1 MERRSTE
8 IDQANQ
14 NGSQV
19 RKVGLPP
26 PVKRGEDME
35 TEINIIDADKI
46 GSATSPL
53 NLGRTVAVV
62 PSSRIPRA
70 GDVVVVSALTDSA
83 TYNMLELPTGRLAK
97 INPGDVLIGVLG
109 RRRALKGFVGDVP
122 ATVNAG
128 DQLHLLNMGGV
139 IGSCTGHHSSLSDA
153 IQVEVIGLAS
163 DEHGRVLNIADAALP
178 LRTSLGETAPLVII
192 AGTCM
197 NSGKTYA
204 ATELIKQAT
213 RAGLQVAAAKLSGI
227 ACLRDT
233 LNMADHGAT
242 AIASFLDCGLPS
254 TVGATDLASVA
265 KTIISRLNESSPD
278 LIVIELGD
286 GLLGGYSVESV
297 FADKELRGATAGLV
311 FCATDYVGAWGG
323 IQLLRQ
329 RGIEIDAMAG
339 SVTDS
344 QMGED
349 FIESEFGVPAAN
361 ARRNG
366 ARLFKLLEPKVA
378 AFGIRVSSS
387 ESVIS
392 QDDNLEKSEVPVGG
406 LR

>member
-1 MERRSTE
+1 
-8 IDQANQ
+8 
-14 NGSQV
+14 V
-19 RKVGLPP
+19 
-26 PVKRGEDME
+26 E
-35 TEINIIDADKI
+35 TTFIEADKI
-46 GSATSPL
+46 GSVTSPL
-53 NLGRTVAVV
+53 QLGRTVAVV
-62 PSSRIPRA
+62 ASSAAPRA
-70 GDVVVVSALTDSA
+70 GDVVVVRALTDSA

-109 RRRALKGFVGDVP
+109 RRRALKGFVGEVP
-122 ATVNAG
+122 ATVNSG

-153 IQVEVIGLAS
+153 IQVEIIGLAA
-163 DEHGRVLNIADAALP
+163 DEQGRVRNIADAALP
-178 LRTSLGETAPLVII
+178 PQTSLGETAPLVII

-213 RAGLQVAAAKLSGI
+213 RAGLRVAAAKLSGI

-233 LNMADHGAT
+233 LNMADHGAV

-254 TVGATDLASVA
+254 TVGALDLPTVA
-265 KTIISRLNESSPD
+265 KTIIGRLNESAPD

-286 GLLGGYSVESV
+286 GILGGYSVESV
-297 FADKELRGATAGLV
+297 FDDLELREATAGLV
-311 FCATDYVGAWGG
+311 FCASDYVGAWGG
-323 IQLLRQ
+323 IELLRR
-329 RGIEIDAMAG
+329 RGINIDVIAG

-349 FIESEFGVPAAN
+349 YIEKEFGVPAAN

-366 ARLFKLLEPKVA
+366 AQLFELIRLKLETA
-378 AFGIRVSSS
+378 NAMA
-387 ESVIS
+387 
-392 QDDNLEKSEVPVGG
+392 
-406 LR
+406 

>member
-1 MERRSTE
+1 
-8 IDQANQ
+8 
-14 NGSQV
+14 
-19 RKVGLPP
+19 
-26 PVKRGEDME
+26 ME
-35 TEINIIDADKI
+35 TLVHIVDADKI

-53 NLGRTVAVV
+53 NLSRTNAVV
-62 PSSRIPRA
+62 PSSQTPRA
-70 GDVVVVSALTDSA
+70 GDVVVVRALTDSA

-109 RRRALKGFVGDVP
+109 GRRALKGFVGDVP
-122 ATVNAG
+122 ATANAG
-128 DQLHLLNMGGV
+128 DELHLLNMGGV
-139 IGSCTGHHSSLSDA
+139 IGKCTGHHSSLSDA
-153 IQVEVIGLAS
+153 IKVEVIGIAS
-163 DEHGRVLNIADAALP
+163 NDEGQILNIADAALP
-178 LRTSLGETAPLVII
+178 PRTTLGETAPLVII

-213 RAGLQVAAAKLSGI
+213 RAGLRVAAAKLSGI

-233 LNMADHGAT
+233 LNMADHGAI

-254 TVGATDLASVA
+254 TVGATNLAGVA
-265 KTIISRLNESSPD
+265 KTIIARLNESAPD

-297 FADKELRGATAGLV
+297 FEDAELRAATAGLV
-311 FCATDYVGAWGG
+311 FCASDYVGAWGG
-323 IQLLRQ
+323 IELLRR
-329 RGIEIDAMAG
+329 RGIEIDVIAG

-349 FIESEFGVPAAN
+349 FIEKEFGVPAAN

-366 ARLFKLLEPKVA
+366 QRLFELLTSKVSS
-378 AFGIRVSSS
+378 FEFRVSSS
-387 ESVIS
+387 DSAGS
-392 QDDNLEKSEVPVGG
+392 TGDKLENSEAHSEG
-406 LR
+406 LLVL